1 VGHPVEPVADVRRT
15 DARSR
20 KRHRPEGVRH
30 GFHVIV
36 YKVDPS
42 VCVFARNL
50 LSKNRW
56 RAALFDEVV
65 PRRPEVPL
73 VIKRKSFACRAER
86 LARAGTGPNR
96 SIVGPAGTPQ
106 RVRPDADAGKEMA
119 LGVGLEIAGVYI
131 LYVSFIYVAWRDVA
145 GGYQVAQPCGGV
157 CVDFVV
163 VGRHTPIVRRAVNA
177 TITTPLASVEQRR
190 SSFACPYVGHRGAR
204 PL

>member
-1 VGHPVEPVADVRRT
+1 MGHPVEPVADVRRT

-20 KRHRPEGVRH
+20 ERHRPEGVRQ

-50 LSKNRW
+50 LSKNDW

-96 SIVGPAGTPQ
+96 SIVWPAGMPQ

-119 LGVGLEIAGVYI
+119 LGVWLEIAGVYI
-131 LYVSFIYVAWRDVA
+131 LYVSFIYVAWRDMA
-145 GGYQVAQPCGGV
+145 GGYQVPQPRGCV
-157 CVDFVV
+157 LVDFVV
-163 VGRHTPIVRRAVNA
+163 VGGQFFPPSRCVWATSSCSRAF
-177 TITTPLASVEQRR
+177 TK
-190 SSFACPYVGHRGAR
+190 AR
-204 PL
+204 

>member
-1 VGHPVEPVADVRRT
+1 MRRT

-20 KRHRPEGVRH
+20 ERHRPEGVRH

-42 VCVFARNL
+42 VSVFARNL
-50 LSKNRW
+50 LSKNHC

-96 SIVGPAGTPQ
+96 SVIWPAGTPQ
-106 RVRPDADAGKEMA
+106 RVRPDADTGEEMA
-119 LGVGLEIAGVYI
+119 LGVGLEVAGVYI
-131 LYVSFIYVAWRDVA
+131 LYVSFIYVAWRDMA
-145 GGYQVAQPCGGV
+145 GGNEIAQPSG
-157 CVDFVV
+157 CVRLDFVV
-163 VGRHTPIVRRAVNA
+163 VRGHVATVESVR
-177 TITTPLASVEQRR
+177 I
-190 SSFACPYVGHRGAR
+190 R
-204 PL
+204 PQIPVSHSA